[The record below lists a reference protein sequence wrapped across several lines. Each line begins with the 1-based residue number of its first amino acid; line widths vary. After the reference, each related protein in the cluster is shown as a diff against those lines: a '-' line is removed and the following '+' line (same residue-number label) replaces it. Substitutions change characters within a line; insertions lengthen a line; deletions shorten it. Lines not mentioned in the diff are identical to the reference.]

1 MNNTFQIKRF
11 GLLLK
16 RQWLEFGR
24 IYLISLLVVAGI
36 IAVFYFLNLMD
47 IFSGKRFVNM
57 NTLSFRIP
65 LFVISGL
72 LFISIVASSYF
83 AHMGQ
88 KSRAAIDLL
97 MPASVFEKFISSILF
112 SVILSFLSYLLI
124 FYLVDLG
131 FVLKLKSH
139 VSSAMVTTEI
149 RSVDGVLK
157 EVTTKDMLSYFFPS
171 IGNATFKGVY
181 VIPFLVSSMFLLGSV
196 YFNRF
201 HYIKTLLVIMIFSGL
216 WTLVVVNSG
225 QALFEGRIPVE
236 QEETVF
242 RTTNSGDLA
251 EWGAA
256 ALLMLF
262 AVFFWVVSY
271 LRLKEK
277 EV

>member
-36 IAVFYFLNLMD
+36 IAVFYFLNLSD
-47 IFSGKRFVNM
+47 ELSGKRMVAQH
-57 NTLSFRIP
+57 TLTFRIP
-65 LFVISGL
+65 LFSICGL
-72 LFISIVASSYF
+72 LFISIVSSSYF

-97 MPASVFEKFISSILF
+97 IPASIWEKFLSGIFFTVL
-112 SVILSFLSYLLI
+112 LSFMSYLFI

-131 FVLKLKSH
+131 FLIKLKSIFG
-139 VSSAMVTTEI
+139 SATTTTTTE
-149 RSVDGVLK
+149 SVSGLNR
-157 EVTTKDMLSYFFPS
+157 EVTVIDNLAYFYPS
-171 IGNATFKGVY
+171 IGKIFKGVY

-201 HYIKTLLVIMIFSGL
+201 HYIKALLVIMIFSGL

-242 RTTNSGDLA
+242 RTTNSRDLA